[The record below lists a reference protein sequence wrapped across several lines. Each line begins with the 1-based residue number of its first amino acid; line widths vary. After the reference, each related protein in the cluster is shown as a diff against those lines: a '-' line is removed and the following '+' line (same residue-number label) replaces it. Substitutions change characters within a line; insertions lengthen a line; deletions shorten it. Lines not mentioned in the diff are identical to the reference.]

1 MARVSSATAVVA
13 ILVLAGC
20 GGAVVPGTDG
30 TPTRTVTPAPVPVPQ
45 EPSTPRG
52 SPPLAPGLSE
62 EGVFDPVR
70 LADAHAATLSNAS
83 FTAIREERRHYENG
97 SFRSAYRSVVRM
109 AADGER
115 FRYELNQTDVRE
127 GTRHEQR
134 LARYAD
140 GSVVYVA
147 TTRRGETTY
156 SVVGGPESP
165 ADPATIL
172 PGNATARFGVLRL
185 FGSLRFGVLGSRTVD
200 GRTIHRLTVENGS
213 GTLGGLRNVT
223 MNATVREDGLVTA
236 YRLSYDVGDLRVAV
250 AVEFRRVGETE
261 ITPPAWLPAARNAT
275 GVGTPAPVRTG
286 GATATGTERDVGQPT
301 ERIHAATGRP
311 VAGRTLRPATLL
323 TVSSPFPRAPG
334 ASGAVSSRSSSA
346 GVRP

>member
-1 MARVSSATAVVA
+1 MADHYDEFQARNTEIVSIVPEPPDQVQDWQDSYGLPFPLCAYPDKRVSE
-13 ILVLAGC
+13 GY
-20 GGAVVPGTDG
+20 DQ
-30 TPTRTVTPAPVPVPQ
+30 PV
-45 EPSTPRG
+45 
-52 SPPLAPGLSE
+52 
-62 EGVFDPVR
+62 
-70 LADAHAATLSNAS
+70 
-83 FTAIREERRHYENG
+83 
-97 SFRSAYRSVVRM
+97 
-109 AADGER
+109 
-115 FRYELNQTDVRE
+115 
-127 GTRHEQR
+127 
-134 LARYAD
+134 
-140 GSVVYVA
+140 
-147 TTRRGETTY
+147 
-156 SVVGGPESP
+156 
-165 ADPATIL
+165 
-172 PGNATARFGVLRL
+172 
-185 FGSLRFGVLGSRTVD
+185 RFGVLGSRTVD

-213 GTLGGLRNVT
+213 GTLGGLRNVS

-286 GATATGTERDVGQPT
+286 GATATGTEREVRQPT